1 MKMNANLGIKLHNR
15 FDFVIT
21 DIETGKVDRAYA
33 ELKPQGENIVLDRI
47 YSRILNFQSFFD
59 HIVFGTGTG
68 ALSVSRST
76 LFNRLGS
83 KPAQPERLLR
93 DYPTSIVTKV
103 IRLESGEYNGN
114 ILTEVGISHET
125 TNINTHALITDSE
138 GNPLSI
144 EKTSTRIID
153 IYASVFVEVYSVDS
167 GCYFYGDGLRDY
179 LTGGSAP
186 SNVIGIGTGA
196 DSPDGYSGATLT
208 ATKTS
213 DLTEKSITLSG
224 KFSVYVYNQ
233 DVLAIDW
240 VGGGLRWKIPRT
252 GVYTGV
258 RKINVDLGN
267 GDGVKTKFNLP
278 QQGVT
283 NITVKVDGSAVTGFT
298 RPHAGLIIFDTP
310 PGALKVTADYDTPF
324 IPKDSDHE
332 LDIVKMKIVFAGSQ
346 PSPIMPDPVLP
357 TDLPGPQTLA
367 FGDEDGGYFGEVAA
381 VDFISGDDFCELI
394 GLTAGVSI
402 NSDAGW
408 LKYFNNNKITYV
420 AKNHFKHSIS
430 WDNINAIGA
439 VFGNKVVAIG
449 NKIFAVRLLSTA
461 EWDKLIYPVH
471 VNYGQWAQFTDEQL
485 NISGKST
492 WTSSPSGSNR
502 IVRGY
507 FSVSYSNLSGPSG
520 ADSGYAFRPVL
531 EFLYTLD

>member
-1 MKMNANLGIKLHNR
+1 
-15 FDFVIT
+15 
-21 DIETGKVDRAYA
+21 
-33 ELKPQGENIVLDRI
+33 
-47 YSRILNFQSFFD
+47 
-59 HIVFGTGTG
+59 
-68 ALSVSRST
+68 
-76 LFNRLGS
+76 
-83 KPAQPERLLR
+83 
-93 DYPTSIVTKV
+93 
-103 IRLESGEYNGN
+103 
-114 ILTEVGISHET
+114 
-125 TNINTHALITDSE
+125 
-138 GNPLSI
+138 
-144 EKTSTRIID
+144 
-153 IYASVFVEVYSVDS
+153 
-167 GCYFYGDGLRDY
+167 
-179 LTGGSAP
+179 
-186 SNVIGIGTGA
+186 
-196 DSPDGYSGATLT
+196 
-208 ATKTS
+208 
-213 DLTEKSITLSG
+213 
-224 KFSVYVYNQ
+224 
-233 DVLAIDW
+233 
-240 VGGGLRWKIPRT
+240 
-252 GVYTGV
+252 
-258 RKINVDLGN
+258 
-267 GDGVKTKFNLP
+267 
-278 QQGVT
+278 
-283 NITVKVDGSAVTGFT
+283 
-298 RPHAGLIIFDTP
+298 
-310 PGALKVTADYDTPF
+310 
-324 IPKDSDHE
+324 
-332 LDIVKMKIVFAGSQ
+332 MKIVFAGSQ